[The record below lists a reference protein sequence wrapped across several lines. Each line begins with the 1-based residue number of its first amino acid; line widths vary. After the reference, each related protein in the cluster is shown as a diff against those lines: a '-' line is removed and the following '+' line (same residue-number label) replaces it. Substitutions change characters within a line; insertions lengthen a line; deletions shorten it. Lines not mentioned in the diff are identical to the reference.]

1 MNQSPLRPN
10 SSGYVMQPPRVVSS
24 TTTTSYGPATY
35 GTTTYGPNTTTYPVT
50 TYQSSPY
57 VIRSAGGPTTTYA
70 TGHAPTLN
78 VVSPDGVVVGAYRG
92 APAGAAADNINS
104 RPRRV
109 VIKKQ
114 KAGCCGGCNRNG
126 CCDKGAGCGCWNC
139 AGCCDRAKTTYRRMG
154 SATSVVEIHQNNNQ
168 NNRRR
173 C

>member
-1 MNQSPLRPN
+1 MNQSPLRPT
-10 SSGYVMQPPRVVSS
+10 STSYVMQQPPRVVSS
-24 TTTTSYGPATY
+24 TTTTYGP
-35 GTTTYGPNTTTYPVT
+35 TTTYPVT

-57 VIRSAGGPTTTYA
+57 VVRTGAAPGSGVVGGPLTTTPNYH
-70 TGHAPTLN
+70 HAAPILN
-78 VVSPDGVVVGAYRG
+78 VVSPDGVVVGAYGTRG
-92 APAGAAADNINS
+92 APAGAAGDVNS

-126 CCDKGAGCGCWNC
+126 CCDKGSACGCWNC
-139 AGCCDRAKTTYRRMG
+139 GGCCDRSKTTYRRMG
-154 SATSVVEIHQNNNQ
+154 SATSVVEVTH